1 MLIRTPG
8 SIWLHIMMASTFF
21 SFLAAHAQAQT
32 PATSTVQPTKNH
44 SSASKQAVSSS
55 TQPSEKGTINLGPVK
70 VQGKA
75 DILDSMK
82 INPDSDYSS
91 VGKPRVLTT
100 TTTMKTFQ
108 ERMVDNLSD
117 YARRVDAAVNYN
129 TNNFSINMR
138 GLDQNRL
145 LTTIDGVRTVWANDG
160 ARGVEGGV
168 AAFDFNSLG
177 AMDIVKSADS
187 SFFGTGSLGGVVAL
201 RTLDPEDILKNGK
214 KFGGLSKLTYD
225 GSSES
230 AYLNQALAGRYKNTV
245 FLIQGGYQN
254 GSEIWNMGKK
264 SGVGTTRSKKNP
276 DSYEQGNFLGK
287 IRHYFTG
294 GHRVGLTG
302 EWFDRNSDEDTLT
315 SVGSTYS
322 RYRTREENKRSRV
335 SANYDYKATS
345 PTALFSEGH
354 FLAYWQQMDMITN
367 TTSNR
372 RTAPI
377 GEYDRDS
384 DLAVQSYGVTGS
396 ATANLFTGPVHH
408 AITFGGEAYMTD
420 TSQYAAGR
428 DNCSASIYAC
438 SFLHVNQSDMPKV
451 HGNDLGAI
459 VQDRM
464 GMGRNEWFHITPGFR
479 FDWYE
484 RNPQATATYASN
496 AAYMGLPARSSG
508 SHYSPKVLAEARV
521 LRNLTLYGQYS
532 EAFRAPSATELYLTY
547 GGNGSYVN
555 IGNAGLKPETSR
567 GWEVGARYGNSEKG
581 ATISFYD
588 NYYRNFIDNITT
600 TAAAAGIGGYYPMGV
615 FEYVNRQHVRIYGVE
630 ASANWTF
637 EKHWQVWSSFAYANG
652 RDTDEK
658 VHLNSVAP
666 FRGIIGFGYKQTNWG
681 ASLSSTFAAARDKVQ
696 DPTSNKNK
704 TPGYVIFDLT
714 GWYSP
719 SFMKKLRLQAGMYN
733 VFNKTYYNSLDIPDS
748 SSLPKAYY
756 TQPGRTFKV
765 TALINF

>member
-1 MLIRTPG
+1 
-8 SIWLHIMMASTFF
+8 MASTFL
-21 SFLAAHAQAQT
+21 SISAVDAHAAEISPPPPPARQAEEKQT
-32 PATSTVQPTKNH
+32 APAQPPAKATVQKSTVT
-44 SSASKQAVSSS
+44 
-55 TQPSEKGTINLGPVK
+55 LRPVR
-70 VQGKA
+70 VHGKA
-75 DILDSMK
+75 DIIDSMK
-82 INPDSDYSS
+82 IDPDADYSA

-108 ERMVDNLSD
+108 QRMVDNLSD

-129 TNNFSINMR
+129 ASNFSINMR

-160 ARGVEGGV
+160 ARDVEGGV

-214 KFGGLSKLTYD
+214 NFGGLSKLTYD

-245 FLIQGGYQN
+245 FLVQGGYQN
-254 GSEIWNMGKK
+254 GSEIWNMGKT
-264 SGVGTTRSKKNP
+264 SGTGITRSKKNP
-276 DSYEQGNFLGK
+276 QSYDQGNFLGK
-287 IRHYFTG
+287 IRHYFEG

-302 EWFDRNSDEDTLT
+302 EWFDRNSDENTLT

-354 FLAYWQQMDMITN
+354 FLAYWQQMNMITN

-372 RTAPI
+372 LSAPV

-384 DLAVQSYGVTGS
+384 NLSVQSYGVTGS
-396 ATANLFTGPVHH
+396 ATANLFTGPIHH

-420 TSQYAAGR
+420 TSQYAAGK
-428 DNCSASIYAC
+428 DNCTASIYSC
-438 SFLHVNQSDMPKV
+438 SFLHVNQSDMPRV

-464 GMGRNEWFHITPGFR
+464 GIGRNEWFHLTPGFR

-484 RNPQATATYASN
+484 RNPQATASYTSN
-496 AAYMGLPARSSG
+496 AAYMGEPNRSSG
-508 SHYSPKVLAEARV
+508 SHFSPKVLAEARI

-555 IGNAGLKPETSR
+555 IGNPNLKPETSR
-567 GWEVGARYGNSEKG
+567 GWEVGARYGNSERG

-588 NYYRNFIDNITT
+588 NYYHNFIDNITT

-637 EKHWQVWSSFAYANG
+637 DTHWQAWTSLSYADG

-696 DPTSNKNK
+696 NPTSNKNK

-719 SFMKKLRLQAGMYN
+719 SFAKNLRLQAGMYN
-733 VFNKTYYNSLDIPDS
+733 VFNKTYYNALDIPDS
-748 SSLPKAYY
+748 SSLPKTYY

>member
-1 MLIRTPG
+1 MTIRAPG
-8 SIWLHIMMASTFF
+8 AFWPPLLMASTIL
-21 SFLAAHAQAQT
+21 SIPAINAHAAEHSSVSATPAETQQTTPTQT
-32 PATSTVQPTKNH
+32 PYKASPQKSTV
-44 SSASKQAVSSS
+44 
-55 TQPSEKGTINLGPVK
+55 ILRPVR
-70 VQGKA
+70 VRGKA
-75 DILDSMK
+75 DIIESMK
-82 INPDSDYSS
+82 IDPDADYSAT
-91 VGKPRVLTT
+91 GKPRVLTT

-129 TNNFSINMR
+129 ASNFSINMR

-214 KFGGLSKLTYD
+214 TFGGLSKLTYD

-245 FLIQGGYQN
+245 FLVQGGYQN
-254 GSEIWNMGKK
+254 GSEIWNMGKT
-264 SGVGTTRSKKNP
+264 SGSGTTRSKKNP
-276 DSYEQGNFLGK
+276 QSYEQGNFLGK
-287 IRHYFTG
+287 IRHYFAG

-302 EWFDRNSDEDTLT
+302 EWFDRNSDENTLT

-322 RYRTREENKRSRV
+322 HYRTREENKRSRV
-335 SANYDYKATS
+335 SANYDYKAPS

-354 FLAYWQQMDMITN
+354 FLAYWQQMNMITN
-367 TTSNR
+367 TSSNR
-372 RTAPI
+372 LAAPR
-377 GEYDRDS
+377 GEYDRNS
-384 DLAVQSYGVTGS
+384 DLSVQSYGVTGS

-408 AITFGGEAYMTD
+408 ALTFGGEAYMTD

-428 DNCSASIYAC
+428 DNCSPAIFSC
-438 SFLHVNQSDMPKV
+438 NFLHVNQSDMPRV

-464 GMGRNEWFHITPGFR
+464 GIGRNEWFHLTPGFR

-484 RNPQATATYASN
+484 RNPQATASYTSN
-496 AAYMGLPARSSG
+496 AAYMGEPGRSS
-508 SHYSPKVLAEARV
+508 SSRFSPKVLAEAKI

-555 IGNAGLKPETSR
+555 IGNANLKPETSR
-567 GWEVGARYGNSEKG
+567 GWEVGARYGNSDKG

-588 NYYRNFIDNITT
+588 NYYHNFIDTITT
-600 TAAAAGIGGYYPMGV
+600 TSAAAGIGGYYPMGV
-615 FEYVNRQHVRIYGVE
+615 FEYANRQHVRIYGVE
-630 ASANWTF
+630 ASAHWTF
-637 EKHWQVWSSFAYANG
+637 DTHWQAWTSLSYANG
-652 RDTDEK
+652 RDTDEN

-696 DPTSNKNK
+696 DPTSSKNK
-704 TPGYVIFDLT
+704 TPGYVLFDLT

-719 SFMKKLRLQAGMYN
+719 SFAKKLRLQAGMYN
-733 VFNKTYYNSLDIPDS
+733 VFNKTYYNALDIPDS
-748 SSLPKAYY
+748 SSLPKTYY

-765 TALINF
+765 TALISF